1 MMNKE
6 TYLKELE
13 YKLKRLP
20 SDEVEAAL
28 EYYNEYFD
36 EAGEENV
43 QQVIKKLGSPSQ
55 VASKILADYAIK
67 ELDNHPES
75 TKKGFS
81 AIWVVILAILA
92 TPIALPLMLLVG
104 SLIFAFVMLCG
115 SLALAAFSI
124 TIALILFGIASLVT
138 GVAVLPQHLP
148 TGFFYIGAGLTA
160 TGIGVLVFSPLVS
173 AIKKG
178 SRALAL
184 SLKKLFDRIT
194 KRRKEVL

>member
-1 MMNKE
+1 MNKE

-13 YKLKRLP
+13 HKLKRLP
-20 SDEVEAAL
+20 IEEVEAAL

-36 EAGEENV
+36 EAGVENV
-43 QQVIKKLGSPSQ
+43 QLVIKELGSPSQ

-67 ELDNHPES
+67 ELDNHPKS
-75 TKKGFS
+75 TKKGLS
-81 AIWVVILAILA
+81 AIWVIILAILA

-104 SLIFAFVMLCG
+104 SLIITFVLLCG
-115 SLALAAFSI
+115 SLALTAISLL
-124 TIALILFGIASLVT
+124 IALILT
-138 GVAVLPQHLP
+138 GVACLFTGIVVLPQHLP
-148 TGFFYIGAGLTA
+148 TAIFYIGVGLTA
-160 TGIGVLVFSPLVS
+160 SGIGVLVFSPLVS

-194 KRRKEVL
+194 KRRKEVF